1 MLLTL
6 VSGIL
11 IFLVLVFCTFLPYC
25 YLVRRNRIDDRGIN
39 SLSIC
44 NCVACGIFLST
55 CFLGLIPH
63 VRHHE
68 ELIRA
73 GWRKTA
79 KENVSNSSDAEERS
93 LFLNTESVVLL
104 GFLVILIIEQ
114 VVHTFS
120 AEKTSSKNSPNRG
133 DALPSLRSL
142 LEGEDEDG
150 QPLVD
155 TTLDDHD
162 DHVQDIVFRSS
173 SPMDCGPHHAGHGHA
188 ASADGISAR
197 TLFLLFG
204 LSTHSFFE
212 GIALG
217 VQHDKEDFMNILI
230 AVMFH
235 EVLCCVAYGVS
246 MAQQHTP
253 VRAALPTVLILSAS
267 IPSGMITALLVDQ
280 INSNSLM
287 LRFVLE
293 GLAGGVFVYVACV
306 EMLSVELGH
315 SQGHSHTGGH
325 GHINGH
331 GPQPSPYQGLVK
343 AAAVVSGVLLFL
355 GLKIARGRHF

>member
-1 MLLTL
+1 AAWRKTAEGNVSNSNDSEERSLFINTESVVLLGFL
-6 VSGIL
+6 IIL
-11 IFLVLVFCTFLPYC
+11 IIEQVVHTF
-25 YLVRRNRIDDRGIN
+25 
-39 SLSIC
+39 
-44 NCVACGIFLST
+44 ST
-55 CFLGLIPH
+55 
-63 VRHHE
+63 
-68 ELIRA
+68 A

-104 GFLVILIIEQ
+104 GFLIILIIEQ
-114 VVHTFS
+114 DFASLFHSISLKFCFRAGWRKTATGNVSNSNDTEERSLFLNTESVVLLGFLIILIIEQFS
-120 AEKTSSKNSPNRG
+120 YNRG

-162 DHVQDIVFRSS
+162 DHVQDIVFRS
-173 SPMDCGPHHAGHGHA
+173 
-188 ASADGISAR
+188 
-197 TLFLLFG
+197 
-204 LSTHSFFE
+204 
-212 GIALG
+212 
-217 VQHDKEDFMNILI
+217 
-230 AVMFH
+230 
-235 EVLCCVAYGVS
+235 VLCCVAYGVS

-315 SQGHSHTGGH
+315 SQGHSHAGGH
-325 GHINGH
+325 GHSNGH

-355 GLKIARGRHF
+355 GLKIARGRRF